1 MKELVIISGKGG
13 TGKTSFAS
21 AFSSLGGEKV
31 TVADCDVDAA
41 DMHILLDPQVKKTE
55 NFYSGY
61 YADIDPE
68 KCNLCMKC
76 IEICRFDAIS
86 KTNKQLKVDEIN
98 CEGCGYCFEICPSNS
113 IKLQKNHTGKII
125 SSVSRFGNKFVYGK
139 LNTGAENSGRLVAEV
154 KNRARIFAKVEDEQL
169 IIVDGSPGI
178 GCPVISS
185 IAGANLVLLVT
196 EPTVSGIHDLR
207 RISEVI
213 EKFKIPAICIINK
226 SDLNS
231 DNTRKIKDFLDTKNI
246 NLVGEIKYSEIF
258 PMAISDG
265 KTIIEFSEE
274 LKTEVEKIWE
284 LIKQIIEEC

>member
-61 YADIDPE
+61 YADIDQE

-76 IEICRFDAIS
+76 IEICKFDAIS

-154 KNRARIFAKVEDEQL
+154 KNRARVFAKVEDEQL

-231 DNTRKIKDFLDTKNI
+231 DNTRKIKDFLDAKNI

-284 LIKQIIEEC
+284 LIKQKIEEC